1 MPAPMSSPLFAMYVQ
16 ATRVHP
22 TTKATMRKQWVVF
35 PPFPEK
41 LAKTVNMPATAEFLM
56 FSRSQAS
63 PENRVK
69 WKADWVA
76 TGFLERD
83 LPERLEA
90 LKRETGD
97 LPKPNQWEISPII
110 TCQVPISEMA
120 TVVKDLKTPYKTLE
134 RLAKVARAKHRI
146 AI

>member
-1 MPAPMSSPLFAMYVQ
+1 
-16 ATRVHP
+16 
-22 TTKATMRKQWVVF
+22 MRKQWVVF
-35 PPFPEK
+35 PPVPEPV
-41 LAKTVNMPATAEFLM
+41 AKTVNMSSTAQFLM
-56 FSRSQAS
+56 FSRAQSS

-69 WKADWVA
+69 WKSEWVPA
-76 TGFLERD
+76 GLLERD

-90 LKRETGD
+90 LKRETEN

-110 TCQVPISEMA
+110 TCQVPVSEMA
-120 TVVKDLKTPYKTLE
+120 TVIKEMKTPYKTLE